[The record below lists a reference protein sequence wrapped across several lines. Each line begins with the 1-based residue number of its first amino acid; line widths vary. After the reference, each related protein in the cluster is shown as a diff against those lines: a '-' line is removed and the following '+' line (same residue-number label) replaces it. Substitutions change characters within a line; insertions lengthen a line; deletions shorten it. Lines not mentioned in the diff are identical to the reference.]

1 MIRVDIFCIPVTA
14 FVLYCLVR
22 SVRLLVIPAMTL
34 AIAAAL
40 SYAATYFLGRY
51 IMPVMPATPGLMSCL
66 MISVSIDYAIFL
78 LVRFTEELPRQQ
90 VEQSGWSCSCARE
103 DLDDTWDEQLER
115 AICTTMATSGATILM
130 SGVVLLFAFL
140 FMSVFPIDV
149 ISSMGL
155 GAVIAMVVMIS
166 VNLTLVPALL
176 SEFRVFFTTG
186 LTKEDNN
193 TKNP

>member
-78 LVRFTEELPRQQ
+78 LMRFREELPRQGPRSRLCRCKPGSRSK
-90 VEQSGWSCSCARE
+90 VAN
-103 DLDDTWDEQLER
+103 
-115 AICTTMATSGATILM
+115 
-130 SGVVLLFAFL
+130 VVP
-140 FMSVFPIDV
+140 VT
-149 ISSMGL
+149 
-155 GAVIAMVVMIS
+155 
-166 VNLTLVPALL
+166 VNTP
-176 SEFRVFFTTG
+176 RG
-186 LTKEDNN
+186 
-193 TKNP
+193 

>member
-78 LVRFTEELPRQQ
+78 LMRFREELPRKSPKSICNCCQERGKGRSTNH
-90 VEQSGWSCSCARE
+90 VAIPVMVHTPSG
-103 DLDDTWDEQLER
+103 
-115 AICTTMATSGATILM
+115 
-130 SGVVLLFAFL
+130 
-140 FMSVFPIDV
+140 
-149 ISSMGL
+149 
-155 GAVIAMVVMIS
+155 
-166 VNLTLVPALL
+166 
-176 SEFRVFFTTG
+176 
-186 LTKEDNN
+186 
-193 TKNP
+193 